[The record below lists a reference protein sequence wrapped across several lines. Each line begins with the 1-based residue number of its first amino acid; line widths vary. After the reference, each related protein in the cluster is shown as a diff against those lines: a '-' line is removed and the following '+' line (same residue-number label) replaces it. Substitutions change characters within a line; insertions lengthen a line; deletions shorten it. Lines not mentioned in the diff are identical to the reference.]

1 MSQGPSKLC
10 CVALTI
16 GIVGLPNVG
25 KSTLFNALTR
35 ATVLA
40 ANYPFATIEPNVGV
54 VPLPD
59 ARLDKLAELFH
70 SARVVPATVSFVDI
84 AGIVRGASE
93 GEGLGNQFLANIR
106 EADAICMVT
115 RAFEDPDVVHV
126 DGKVEPAGDIETIST
141 ELVLADM
148 QTLEKAIPRLEKEV
162 RGKKTEPVVLE
173 TAQAAL
179 KVLEEGTLLSA
190 GAEAAGI
197 DAEVLMTFQLMT
209 TKPFIYVFNMDDA
222 GMNDEARQAELRELV
237 APAEAIFLDA
247 QFEAEL
253 VELEPEEAAEML
265 HDNGQ
270 EESGLDK
277 LARVG
282 FDTLG
287 LQTYLTAGEKESR
300 AWTIRKGATA
310 PQAAGVI
317 HTDFERGFIK
327 AEIVSY
333 DDLVQYGSVAEAR
346 AHGRVRMEGK
356 DYVMADGDVV
366 EFRFNV

>member
-1 MSQGPSKLC
+1 M
-10 CVALTI
+10 ALTI

-35 ATVLA
+35 ASVLA

-59 ARLDKLAELFH
+59 SRLEVLSNLFH

-84 AGIVRGASE
+84 AGIVKGASE
-93 GEGLGNQFLANIR
+93 GEGLGNAFLSHIR
-106 EADAICMVT
+106 EADAICLVT

-126 DGKVEPAGDIETIST
+126 DGRIDAASDIETIVT
-141 ELVLADM
+141 ELILADL
-148 QTLEKAIPRLEKEV
+148 QTLEKAIPRIEKDV
-162 RGKKTEPVVLE
+162 RNRKASQEFL
-173 TAQAAL
+173 AACQAAERL
-179 KVLEEGTLLSA
+179 LSSGTTISA
-190 GAEAAGI
+190 GAKGAGVDAALI
-197 DAEVLMTFQLMT
+197 RELSLLTA
-209 TKPFIYVFNMDDA
+209 KPFIYVFNA
-222 GMNDEARQAELRELV
+222 DEATLQDSARRTALAAMV
-237 APAEAIFLDA
+237 APAGAIILDA
-247 QFEAEL
+247 KFEAEL
-253 VELEPEEAAEML
+253 VDLTPGEAAEML
-265 HDNGQ
+265 EASGQ
-270 EESGLDK
+270 PESGLAQ

-287 LQTYLTAGEKESR
+287 LQTYLTAGPKESR
-300 AWTIRKGATA
+300 AWTIRKGWTA

-327 AEIVSY
+327 AEVVSY
-333 DDLVQYGSVAEAR
+333 QHLVEAGSIVEAR
-346 AHGRVRMEGK
+346 ARGWVRMEGK